1 MSNFCEDDGTRFT
14 LSPALRRALTAA
26 NAAHGASLE
35 ALQDA
40 ICEYV
45 EDLRT
50 QGVPTL
56 EIAGALRHRLGDF
69 HSSNGR
75 ATAGVEA
82 RRIVDDMVSF
92 CLDGGQ
98 SEGS

>member
-1 MSNFCEDDGTRFT
+1 MSNFYEDDGTRST
-14 LSPALRRALTAA
+14 LSPALRRAFTAA

-40 ICEYV
+40 VCEYV
-45 EDLRT
+45 EDPRE

-56 EIAGALRHRLGDF
+56 EIAGALRHRLGDL
-69 HSSNGR
+69 HSSNGG
-75 ATAGVEA
+75 ATAGVDA
-82 RRIVDDMVSF
+82 HRIVDHMVSF